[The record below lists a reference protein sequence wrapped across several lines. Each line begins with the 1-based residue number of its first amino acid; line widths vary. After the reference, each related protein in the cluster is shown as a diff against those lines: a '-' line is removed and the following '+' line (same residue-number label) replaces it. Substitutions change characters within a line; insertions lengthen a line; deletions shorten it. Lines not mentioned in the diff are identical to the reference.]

1 MSLAERPEN
10 EDITYSEMY
19 DPDSETWQV
28 INTPMLADSSGWPNL
43 GVGQIETRIFA
54 LGGRDGEELLD
65 TTYVF
70 APLVYQTYIPAAS
83 SGDAE

>member
-1 MSLAERPEN
+1 MF
-10 EDITYSEMY
+10 

-28 INTPMLADSSGWPNL
+28 INTPMLAETTGWSNL

-54 LGGRDGEELLD
+54 LGGRDGAELLD
-65 TTYVF
+65 TTYIF

-83 SGDAE
+83 SDDAD